1 MRDLIMMRR
10 IEIDI
15 TGHVRAIAELDGRNP
30 RTAEAVWNALPI
42 AGRAMLWGEE
52 VYFET
57 DLDCEDENP
66 SPSATAGDI
75 SYWSPGHAI
84 CIFFGGTQPYSPVN
98 HIGRISEGLGIFA
111 SVKEGAEIVLRRA
124 R

>member
-1 MRDLIMMRR
+1 MRR

-15 TGHVRAIAELDGRNP
+15 EGFGMAIAELDERNP

-42 AGRAMLWGEE
+42 EGRAMLWGEE

-57 DLDCEDENP
+57 SLVCKDENT

-75 SYWSPGHAI
+75 SYWVPGHAI
-84 CIFFGGTQPYSPVN
+84 CIFFGRTQPYSPVN
-98 HIGRISEGLGIFA
+98 HIGRISEGLGIF
-111 SVKEGAEIVLRRA
+111 SDVKEGAKIVLRRS
-124 R
+124 

>member
-1 MRDLIMMRR
+1 MRR

-15 TGHVRAIAELDGRNP
+15 PALGRAIAELDDRNP

-42 AGRAMLWGEE
+42 VGKAMLWGEE

-57 DLDCEDENP
+57 PLDCKDENT

-75 SYWSPGHAI
+75 SYWSPGNAI
-84 CIFFGGTQPYSPVN
+84 CIFFGSTQPYSPVN
-98 HIGRISEGLGIFA
+98 HIGRISEGLGIF
-111 SVKEGAEIVLRRA
+111 SDVIEGAEIVLRRA

>member
-1 MRDLIMMRR
+1 MRR

-15 TGHVRAIAELDGRNP
+15 QGLGKAIAELDGRNP

-42 AGRAMLWGEE
+42 EGRAMLWGEE

-57 DLDCEDENP
+57 TVECDDENA
-66 SPSATAGDI
+66 SPSSSPGDL
-75 SYWSPGHAI
+75 SYWVPGRAI
-84 CIFFGGTQPYSPVN
+84 CIFFGRTQPYSPVN
-98 HIGRISEGLGIFA
+98 HIGRISEGLEIFPE
-111 SVKEGAEIVLRRA
+111 VKEGAEIVLRRA